1 MRHPCSVRQL
11 SKGYPAELLGANL
24 FILREGLVVLYL
36 IPVEGELT
44 VEKREEIHLVHT
56 TGDHSRKLNTN
67 NLDKAI

>member
-1 MRHPCSVRQL
+1 
-11 SKGYPAELLGANL
+11 
-24 FILREGLVVLYL
+24 VVLYL